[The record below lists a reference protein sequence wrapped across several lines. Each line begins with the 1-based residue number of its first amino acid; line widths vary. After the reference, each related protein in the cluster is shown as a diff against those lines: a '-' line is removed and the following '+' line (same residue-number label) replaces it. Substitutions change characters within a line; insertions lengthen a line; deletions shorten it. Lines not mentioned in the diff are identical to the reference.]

1 MPNYGYLHNT
11 LLKYNS
17 TIFKQQL
24 TNISTVLNNTGNTTQ
39 LLTSFNAL
47 DVAQQKVL
55 LSSKL
60 LTEEQKSQCA
70 TMVALSSVNS
80 KYTAEQLTRATGVS
94 AETLATWGLTEA
106 TDTLTM
112 SQLAEMASSDAQ
124 AKKVLEK
131 IVAQNAQAVASGKV
145 VASNASLVASETSAT
160 LATGS
165 FTTAIKANI
174 AAMWTWMTTTPLGW
188 LTLLAAGIF
197 AAVKAYDALT
207 VSAEEASDKIEESR
221 SAYEE
226 TTSTIESMNS
236 ELETTKKRIEE
247 LEARDALSFTDKA
260 ELDNLREQNAE
271 LERSISLLEKKRQ
284 NEAKQTVV
292 DIKQNQETLDED
304 FDKSIKNLSEY
315 KKEYEETRQLGIKG
329 MAQGAVTLENYEA
342 TMAAMDK
349 TMGQYESSV
358 LDNIEKYEQY
368 KEDIINKYGTDD
380 ISIFSQSD
388 RALYNDIVSQL
399 QAAYKEIYTNSEYN
413 KFVIEPIFNQE
424 DLKGLQDELLKYF
437 INGGHTDLSSL
448 EEKFGSD
455 IITALRNACAKAG
468 IDFDKMIE
476 DMYNDSQSKLDQ
488 IAPLVDKPSGA
499 YDAKQNRISKQ
510 IRDYIQNGL
519 SDEDRTILLNATIPD
534 DVKFKT
540 KQDVDNFI
548 ASLREEADKTDIS
561 FSDIFSLKDAEN
573 NLTDLGR
580 INEEIDKFQS
590 AYKGLKEAMDSY
602 NETGTFTLDQVQE
615 IISYGGDYLKY
626 LMDENG
632 NLQLNEE
639 ALNKV
644 AIARI
649 NEMRAKALSNL
660 MDNLDK
666 ITNEKQALEY
676 LRNQLLDTAT
686 AYDALTAS
694 RIKAWSENALEN
706 GISQGTINKVTKSF
720 ENQVSAINEMFNNI
734 SLDSIYKSS
743 SSSAKSATKDAEQAT
758 KDAEQA
764 TKDYIDSYMNY
775 MEKSLESGRIDYQ
788 TYSRDVAKFLKD
800 MYDQG
805 KIAAKD
811 YHDYTKQML
820 EVQKDAMD
828 SVISAVTNRLD
839 KEIDFYE
846 DQIDAVEE
854 RYQTE
859 IDYLDT
865 VIEYYEEQKK
875 SLQDTNDELDRQ
887 KALEEALYNLHQ
899 KQTQKT
905 IGLYTADKG
914 KIYTTDASAIRD
926 AEDNVRKAK
935 LDIEIAKLD
944 EAIEKVEQQQDALRD
959 AMDKEKEQLQEIIDR
974 LEEYKEQWQNV
985 AKEYEI
991 AQNEMMASQMLGAD
1005 WESQILSGRID
1016 TLNTFAQNY
1025 IAIQQAIANAAWASA
1040 NAQIEA
1046 AKEAQKGANGNTGG
1060 AGSVGDKTEVSTRY
1074 KVVDESGKTL
1084 ISYSGNNAQSK
1095 AESYKNRLDDAVHDL
1110 DKVKVVKYATGT
1122 KHAKKG
1128 LNLVGED
1135 GTETFIDNDGNVSLV
1150 TKPSLIPMEGG
1161 EIVKNEKET
1170 KSLLDSMN
1178 LVPVQTGDIWKKFA
1192 GNMPDLSSMIKVNT
1206 PDYSKIS
1213 GMASKAQTIEQ
1224 HNQFNVTLPNITDS
1238 TKATKL
1244 FEELQR

>member
-1 MPNYGYLHNT
+1 MPNNGYLHNT

-24 TNISTVLNNTGNTTQ
+24 KNISTVLNNTGNTTQ

-47 DVAQQKVL
+47 DAAQQKVL

-60 LTEEQKSQCA
+60 LTEEQKMQCVTMA
-70 TMVALSSVNS
+70 TLSSANT
-80 KYTAEQLTRATGVS
+80 KYTAEQLVKATGIS
-94 AETLATWGLTEA
+94 SETLATWGLTEA
-106 TDTLTM
+106 TDSLTM

-131 IVAQNAQAVASGKV
+131 IVAKNAQAVANGKV
-145 VASNASLVASETSAT
+145 TVSNTTLAASEASAT

-188 LTLLAAGIF
+188 LMLLAAGVF

-207 VSAEEASDKIEESR
+207 VSVEEANEKIDESR
-221 SAYEE
+221 SAYQE

-236 ELETTKKRIEE
+236 ELEITKQKIEE
-247 LEARDALSFTDKA
+247 LEAKDVLSFTDKE
-260 ELDNLREQNAE
+260 ELDNLREQNNE
-271 LERSISLLEKKRQ
+271 LERSIALQEKKQ
-284 NEAKQTVV
+284 KNEATQTVA
-292 DIKQNQETLDED
+292 DIKQNEDTLNDD
-304 FDKSIKNLSEY
+304 FEKSIKNLSGY
-315 KKEYEETRQLGIKG
+315 KKEYEETKQIGLKG
-329 MAQGAVTLENYEA
+329 MSDGIVTLENYEV

-349 TMGQYESSV
+349 EMSRYEAKV

-368 KEDIINKYGTDD
+368 KEDIINKYGTND
-380 ISIFSQSD
+380 ISTFSQSD
-388 RALYNDIVSQL
+388 RSLYENIVNQL
-399 QAAYKEIYTNSEYN
+399 QSAYKEIYTDSEYN
-413 KFVIEPIFNQE
+413 KFVIEPIFDE
-424 DLKGLQDELLKYF
+424 DKLKGLQDELLKYF
-437 INGGHTDLSSL
+437 ISGGQTDLSSL

-455 IITALRNACAKAG
+455 IITALRNACIRAG
-468 IDFDKMIE
+468 IDFDKMIG
-476 DMYNDSQSKLDQ
+476 DIYNNSQSKLDQ
-488 IAPLVDKPSGA
+488 IAPIVAVPTGA
-499 YDAKQNRISKQ
+499 YDAKQNSISKQ
-510 IRDYIQNGL
+510 IRDYIQNDL
-519 SDEDRTILLNATIPD
+519 SEEDRTILLNVEIPD
-534 DVKFKT
+534 DAKLRT
-540 KQDVDNFI
+540 KQDVDNYI
-548 ASLREEADKTDIS
+548 ASLKADVDTDETDIS
-561 FSDIFSLKDAEN
+561 ISDVFSFKNAENEATILSELNDKLSEVKSAYETCLSAKEEYDEQGYLSVDTLQKVISLGDDYLQYLFDEQGNVKLDAEAFKQ
-573 NLTDLGR
+573 LTL
-580 INEEIDKFQS
+580 
-590 AYKGLKEAMDSY
+590 
-602 NETGTFTLDQVQE
+602 
-615 IISYGGDYLKY
+615 
-626 LMDENG
+626 
-632 NLQLNEE
+632 
-639 ALNKV
+639 
-644 AIARI
+644 ARI
-649 NEMRAKALSNL
+649 NDMEA
-660 MDNLDK
+660 
-666 ITNEKQALEY
+666 QALQNLAENIKQITDEATATEY
-676 LRNQLLDTAT
+676 LAQKQNEL
-686 AYDALTAS
+686 AS
-694 RIKAWSENALEN
+694 SYTDVAINALLAMQQIKGFSNSEALQGVYNSFKTQYEQIKSLFAHTRSGLGKEFN
-706 GISQGTINKVTKSF
+706 GIS
-720 ENQVSAINEMFNNI
+720 
-734 SLDSIYKSS
+734 D
-743 SSSAKSATKDAEQAT
+743 SAKKATEDAEKATKE
-758 KDAEQA
+758 
-764 TKDYIDSYMNY
+764 YIDSYMNY

-788 TYSRDVAKFLKD
+788 TYSREVAKFLKD

-820 EVQKDAMD
+820 EVQKNAMD

-905 IGLYTADKG
+905 IELYTADKG

-1040 NAQIEA
+1040 NEQIRA
-1046 AKEAQKGANGNTGG
+1046 AKEAQKAASGSEGG
-1060 AGSVGDKTEVSTRY
+1060 AGTIGGNDTSKTVGGYTPAGMPSNANGKDGGNRYASATVSQRNNNTIMSNEQKKTIAAL
-1074 KVVDESGKTL
+1074 KKL
-1084 ISYSGNNAQSK
+1084 ANNIRKYA
-1095 AESYKNRLDDAVHDL
+1095 NGG
-1110 DKVKVVKYATGT
+1110 VVKINPDDLLADL
-1122 KHAKKG
+1122 AKQH
-1128 LNLVGED
+1128 GED
-1135 GTETFIDNDGNVSLV
+1135 GFIMVRNGERVLTPNQNASFEKFVDLITGMNVTPQMLMPDFTKFATSNSTDNSSV
-1150 TKPSLIPMEGG
+1150 
-1161 EIVKNEKET
+1161 IVNI
-1170 KSLLDSMN
+1170 
-1178 LVPVQTGDIWKKFA
+1178 GDINLQGVQNAEQLGDAIIKRLPGYITQKF
-1192 GNMPDLSSMIKVNT
+1192 NNK
-1206 PDYSKIS
+1206 
-1213 GMASKAQTIEQ
+1213 
-1224 HNQFNVTLPNITDS
+1224 
-1238 TKATKL
+1238 
-1244 FEELQR
+1244 QR

>member
-1 MPNYGYLHNT
+1 M
-11 LLKYNS
+11 
-17 TIFKQQL
+17 IFKTTDDGGL
-24 TNISTVLNNTGNTTQ
+24 TNIFKELKAVQVTFEELDKTTLRNAIKAFNNTSISVDDLSKRFGGLDNSVVEYLNNTERGQASMDGLSKSIDNSA
-39 LLTSFNAL
+39 TSMISATAKAKILAVALNAL
-47 DVAQQKVL
+47 TGLAISLAIKGITWAVDELIVTL
-55 LSSKL
+55 D
-60 LTEEQKSQCA
+60 EQKEKLDEA
-70 TMVALSSVNS
+70 VTAYEES
-80 KYTAEQLTRATGVS
+80 KSE
-94 AETLATWGLTEA
+94 
-106 TDTLTM
+106 
-112 SQLAEMASSDAQ
+112 
-124 AKKVLEK
+124 LEK
-131 IVAQNAQAVASGKV
+131 INDELQTTASRIDELNGKDNLTFTEQDELEKLIKTNNELERKIYLLEQANKEAEKEVANEAQNTYDKYTNNRELNAIEQIDFYTNSSLLEGVNWDTYKNDLSWLIAQYRNQQEVLVNAQSNGWKTIEEQAKSNLILLEGYMSEASLDYQNLYGKISGLSDYAMTDELKMAKQDLDDILDV
-145 VASNASLVASETSAT
+145 VADILGYGGKRTEDDIKGILAKVDFQGYENQLIKLGESGSLSVDR
-160 LATGS
+160 LKKS
-165 FTTAIKANI
+165 FPDLIKYLNE
-174 AAMWTWMTTTPLGW
+174 
-188 LTLLAAGIF
+188 AGI
-197 AAVKAYDALT
+197 
-207 VSAEEASDKIEESR
+207 SAEELYQYIMAIANPNALNYDELRRQLMESSGIRDGQVNGASDAKIYGVLQSSGVLSNEG
-221 SAYEE
+221 
-226 TTSTIESMNS
+226 
-236 ELETTKKRIEE
+236 
-247 LEARDALSFTDKA
+247 LEAYLTVKSKFTDG
-260 ELDNLREQNAE
+260 ETEFWSVDDW
-271 LERSISLLEKKRQ
+271 IYHIQ
-284 NEAKQTVV
+284 NELKQVENPDEITDSFSYDKLS
-292 DIKQNQETLDED
+292 DIPRKLAE
-304 FDKSIKNLSEY
+304 
-315 KKEYEETRQLGIKG
+315 
-329 MAQGAVTLENYEA
+329 VEN
-342 TMAAMDK
+342 
-349 TMGQYESSV
+349 
-358 LDNIEKYEQY
+358 
-368 KEDIINKYGTDD
+368 
-380 ISIFSQSD
+380 
-388 RALYNDIVSQL
+388 
-399 QAAYKEIYTNSEYN
+399 AYKTA
-413 KFVIEPIFNQE
+413 QE
-424 DLKGLQDELLKYF
+424 
-437 INGGHTDLSSL
+437 
-448 EEKFGSD
+448 
-455 IITALRNACAKAG
+455 AL
-468 IDFDKMIE
+468 
-476 DMYNDSQSKLDQ
+476 
-488 IAPLVDKPSGA
+488 
-499 YDAKQNRISKQ
+499 
-510 IRDYIQNGL
+510 
-519 SDEDRTILLNATIPD
+519 
-534 DVKFKT
+534 
-540 KQDVDNFI
+540 
-548 ASLREEADKTDIS
+548 
-561 FSDIFSLKDAEN
+561 
-573 NLTDLGR
+573 
-580 INEEIDKFQS
+580 
-590 AYKGLKEAMDSY
+590 DSY
-602 NETGTFTLDQVQE
+602 NEKGYYSLDVIDSILSLEDEYINVLVDQNGQLQINESSMNQLAKIKIEAAKASIYQETCEELVRIKTLDTSLAAQE
-615 IISYGGDYLKY
+615 LA
-626 LMDENG
+626 LVNG
-632 NLQLNEE
+632 TLTES
-639 ALNKV
+639 AYKT
-644 AIARI
+644 
-649 NEMRAKALSNL
+649 AKALYEEVVAMGGANA
-660 MDNLDK
+660 
-666 ITNEKQALEY
+666 AL
-676 LRNQLLDTAT
+676 A
-686 AYDALTAS
+686 
-694 RIKAWSENALEN
+694 
-706 GISQGTINKVTKSF
+706 
-720 ENQVSAINEMFNNI
+720 NNVW
-734 SLDSIYKSS
+734 D
-743 SSSAKSATKDAEQAT
+743 SATKKVKLLDNQLKSLNSGSYNVGKSAISDSAKKAT

-991 AQNEMMASQMLGAD
+991 AQNEMMASQILGAD

-1025 IAIQQAIANAAWASA
+1025 IAIQQAIADAAWASA

-1046 AKEAQKGANGNTGG
+1046 AREAQKGANGNTGG
-1060 AGSVGDKTEVSTRY
+1060 AGSVGSVGDKTEVSTRY

-1095 AESYKNRLDDAVHDL
+1095 AESYKDRLDDAVHDL

-1213 GMASKAQTIEQ
+1213 GMVSKAQTIEQ

-1244 FEELQR
+1244 FEELQRLPLEALQYANTRKK